1 MQQLASGDAPS
12 HPPRGT
18 EAGVAGKTA
27 PLCVRV
33 FDVQPGSC
41 QDYLYD
47 RSSHANPLEPN
58 TGLLSHSCLIST
70 LAYLKSQEQFARIC
84 LWCLNICLGIAQ
96 KNRARLINS
105 PSKTCS
111 HLKSLHTHLQN
122 RKTALFSQKETAKHL
137 QQNPFP
143 LFFTAMP
150 QENHFS

>member
-18 EAGVAGKTA
+18 KAGVAGKTA
-27 PLCVRV
+27 PLCVRA

-70 LAYLKSQEQFARIC
+70 LAYLKKPR
-84 LWCLNICLGIAQ
+84 
-96 KNRARLINS
+96 
-105 PSKTCS
+105 TVCS
-111 HLKSLHTHLQN
+111 HMFVVFEYLPWDRS
-122 RKTALFSQKETAKHL
+122 KE
-137 QQNPFP
+137 
-143 LFFTAMP
+143 
-150 QENHFS
+150 